1 MQVDF
6 KYMIGKFERFLK
18 ENHIYQRFNYKDQD
32 YEIRA
37 EIEWKQH
44 KEDVYKKIISFT
56 PNKIKQYWRFW
67 SNLWRTKNINDLFD
81 TFKTKQNL

>member
-1 MQVDF
+1 MNLMQVDF

-37 EIEWKQH
+37 EIE
-44 KEDVYKKIISFT
+44 
-56 PNKIKQYWRFW
+56 
-67 SNLWRTKNINDLFD
+67 
-81 TFKTKQNL
+81 